1 MRRSPLLKDRA
12 GGVLLGQAI
21 GDALGVPYEFAP
33 RIPAGEARMVGGG
46 LGPYAPGEW
55 SDDSQMA
62 VCIAQVTA
70 TGAYLRTDAGL
81 DAVAQGFLDWQAH
94 GATDIGAQTSSVLGA
109 ARRGTGPVA
118 RRLTDA
124 SRATAASGRAGNGA
138 LMRARPSSA
147 WWPSTT
153 PSRPRTPPLASLP

>member
-1 MRRSPLLKDRA
+1 MKLSTIQKDRA

-33 RIPAGEARMVGGG
+33 RIPAGEACMVGGG

-55 SDDSQMA
+55 SDDTQMA

-70 TGAYLRTDAGL
+70 TGADLRTDPGL
-81 DAVAQGFLDWQAH
+81 DAVAAGFLDWQAH

-124 SRATAASGRAGNGA
+124 SLAAASGSPSASRTGTATPA
-138 LMRARPSSA
+138 MPETMRPSFSA
-147 WWPSTT
+147 
-153 PSRPRTPPLASLP
+153 